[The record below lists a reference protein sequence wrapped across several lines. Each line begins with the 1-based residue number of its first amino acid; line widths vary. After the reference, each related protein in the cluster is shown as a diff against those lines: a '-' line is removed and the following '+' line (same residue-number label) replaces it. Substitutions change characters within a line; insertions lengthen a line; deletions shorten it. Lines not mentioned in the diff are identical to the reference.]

1 MHGGLEFGAPG
12 PGAPV
17 QPGTWVTLLT
27 GHMGDTG
34 RSVPSRGVRGA
45 EPGRSP
51 RDRLG
56 LHRAS
61 GVAVRPADGVLE
73 VHHLCEVEMPSSAGP
88 AVLDSAV
95 LAPALPTSD
104 RPPARRHLHDRAL
117 GLAVERADVGPL
129 AGQEDSGYGRGA
141 HDGCLVRDVDSPS
154 LASSF
159 GAHQPIT
166 RAPSNRHP
174 THRSGID
181 PGPRG
186 SAQGAGEPY
195 FRATRIQ
202 GNGRGRWG
210 MLEALRSSPRAPD
223 APRAG
228 LPDDGARLLVASSSR
243 AGRSDG
249 PSVVV
254 ARFGRTLGLHQ
265 RRDQQV
271 SHPDSGAR
279 GFGVPVP

>member
-159 GAHQPIT
+159 RRASTDHSSPLQPAPYPPIRHRSRPEGFRSGSR
-166 RAPSNRHP
+166 RAVFPSNTNSRQ
-174 THRSGID
+174 R
-181 PGPRG
+181 
-186 SAQGAGEPY
+186 
-195 FRATRIQ
+195 
-202 GNGRGRWG
+202 
-210 MLEALRSSPRAPD
+210 
-223 APRAG
+223 
-228 LPDDGARLLVASSSR
+228 SR
-243 AGRSDG
+243 A
-249 PSVVV
+249 
-254 ARFGRTLGLHQ
+254 LGH
-265 RRDQQV
+265 
-271 SHPDSGAR
+271 AR
-279 GFGVPVP
+279 GVA